1 MAAHAPVGGVGV
13 LRHVVSSLM
22 IDSDLHIHFT
32 RRVNP
37 HPFSKRGDLHVCPHL
52 SRVDAGQIFLK
63 KFSATCSQY
72 GTLAH

>member
-1 MAAHAPVGGVGV
+1 MLTFGVAALTYLVV
-13 LRHVVSSLM
+13 HVVSSLM

-32 RRVNP
+32 RRVKP

-72 GTLAH
+72 GTLER